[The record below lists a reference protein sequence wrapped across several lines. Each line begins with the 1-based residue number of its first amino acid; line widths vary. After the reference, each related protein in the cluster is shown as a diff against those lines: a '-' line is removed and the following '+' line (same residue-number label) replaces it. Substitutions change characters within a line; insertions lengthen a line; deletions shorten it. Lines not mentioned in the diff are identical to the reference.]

1 MNTHRGIQR
10 GWNGMRDIVLISI
23 DVCPD
28 RRALDLFCGVRMTS
42 VSPTLEPCFVV
53 FGGGGED
60 V

>member
-1 MNTHRGIQR
+1 
-10 GWNGMRDIVLISI
+10 MRDIVLISI